1 MERILVPNF
10 LVCKKDREV
19 FNNIDLFRSLVREID
34 GFTRGENKSL
44 NDVMK
49 TISYLKIPKGLPS
62 MQELFA
68 YVKAFV
74 LDLYRVEGRSNS
86 NASGLIFASCDTN
99 SKVFDKTAFE
109 EFDSQRYLLEVAIK
123 EHMVQFRQL
132 KAAQRKCIM
141 LEGKLEQVKEKLV
154 KKFEQPAEERK
165 KRTVKKIQC
174 LQKKLAMNGE
184 LIELA
189 YISYQS
195 ALEKEKGIRLKIQ
208 QLAEDLQQKI
218 VAITRE
224 KLAESF
230 DLLDNLAWNS
240 HLSMY
245 LLEKIREMD
254 CQYASDQLY
263 KYICQTYMY
272 ANPEEW
278 NIRAGSHATLEDPV
292 LLSSEFCQN
301 KSECIF
307 LVDFEEPDAEL
318 ENPPE
323 GIYVKATANCKEGT
337 ASSLTFRRGKRFK
350 QKLVSRDGKIGFG
363 WKRSSRTGM
372 KVWGFY
378 HVCMVKF
385 DN

>member
-1 MERILVPNF
+1 MERILVPKF
-10 LVCKKDREV
+10 FVCKKDREV

-34 GFTRGENKSL
+34 GYTRGENKSL

-49 TISYLKIPKGLPS
+49 TISYLKIPKGLQS
-62 MQELFA
+62 MHEIFA

-74 LDLYRVEGRSNS
+74 LDLYRVEGSRNN
-86 NASGLIFASCDTN
+86 NASGLNVASSDTN
-99 SKVFDKTAFE
+99 SKVFNKTAFK
-109 EFDSQRYLLEVAIK
+109 EFNSQRCLLEVAIK
-123 EHMVQFRQL
+123 EHMDHIRQL
-132 KAAQRKCIM
+132 KAAQKKCIM
-141 LEGKLEQVKEKLV
+141 LEEKLEQVKLKLV

-165 KRTVKKIQC
+165 KRTVKRIQC
-174 LQKKLAMNGE
+174 LQKKLAINGE

-195 ALEKEKGIRLKIQ
+195 SLEKEEGIRLKMQ
-208 QLAEDLQQKI
+208 QLSEDLQKKI

-245 LLEKIREMD
+245 LLEKIRD
-254 CQYASDQLY
+254 IDWHYAAEQLY

-272 ANPEEW
+272 PNPEEW
-278 NIRAGSHATLEDPV
+278 NIRAGFHVALEDPV

-301 KSECIF
+301 KGECIR
-307 LVDFEEPDAEL
+307 LVDDEEPDAEL